1 MDDEGRW
8 ESRSEAS
15 SMFSAF
21 DNEIS
26 PNYVKVEDTAA
37 TLTKDL
43 NVDEKI
49 TLSSFTFKLTL
60 KKNTR
65 TTMQLET
72 PGPHILD
79 TL

>member
-37 TLTKDL
+37 
-43 NVDEKI
+43 
-49 TLSSFTFKLTL
+49 LSLF
-60 KKNTR
+60 N
-65 TTMQLET
+65 
-72 PGPHILD
+72 
-79 TL
+79 